1 MEEEDLLELQKRY
14 ESGKIKEEDLSKEE
28 EKNLKKLYKKQIEEK
43 KKNLEDYKIKIAKYL
58 KKQNFS
64 A

>member
-1 MEEEDLLELQKRY
+1 MKEEDLLELQKRY

-58 KKQNFS
+58 KK
-64 A
+64 

>member
-28 EKNLKKLYKKQIEEK
+28 EKNLKKLYKKQIKEK
-43 KKNLEDYKIKIAKYL
+43 KKNLEDYKIKIEKYL
-58 KKQNFS
+58 KK
-64 A
+64 

>member
-28 EKNLKKLYKKQIEEK
+28 IEALKKLYKKQIKEK
-43 KKNLEDYKIKIAKYL
+43 KKNLEDYKIKIEKYL
-58 KKQNFS
+58 KK
-64 A
+64 

>member
-1 MEEEDLLELQKRY
+1 MEEENLLELQKRY

-28 EKNLKKLYKKQIEEK
+28 VEALKKLYKKQIEEK

-58 KKQNFS
+58 KK
-64 A
+64 